1 MQIAF
6 TEIGKT
12 EHGAKKKELESVG
25 NPKEDPQKM

>member
-1 MQIAF
+1 MLIAF

-25 NPKEDPQKM
+25 HPWEDPQQL